1 MNNLTVS
8 KRLIF
13 AFSVML
19 AIILSLAASTLYFL
33 SENKREIDII
43 VNEDN
48 LKVSH
53 SNKMQGA
60 LNVVARSVRNY
71 IIYNDDEMRKKMV
84 DRIANARKDYDE
96 NFTKLEALA
105 DAEKEK
111 QLISELKSR
120 RDEARPLFNS
130 VITQV
135 NEGKAE
141 EAVTTLRDKVQGPQD
156 KWFDKIQNMTE
167 FQEQQTRAA
176 VEILNQ
182 HYTNAVKL
190 LIISV
195 LLAIVISVVLAWA
208 ITRSIV
214 RQLGGEPRYAMEI
227 TEKIAAGNLAVAVEL
242 RDGDKNSLLYAI
254 NAMRLSLANI
264 VTDVRIS
271 ADAIT
276 HGSSEIAS
284 GNMDLSSR
292 TEEQAGALEETA
304 SSMEELNSTVRQNA
318 DNARQANQLAQSASS
333 VAIKGGEVVG
343 EVIKTMGNID
353 ASAKRI
359 VDIISVIDGIAFQTN
374 ILALN
379 AAVEA
384 ARAGEQGRGFA
395 VVASEVRNLAQRSAA
410 AAKEVK
416 SLIDESVENVEI
428 GSKLV
433 NQAGTTISE
442 VVESVRRVTDVMS
455 EISAA
460 SQEQTAG
467 IDQISTAIT
476 QMDQVTQQ
484 NAALVEEAAAA
495 AASLEDQA
503 NKLMQTV
510 SMFQIDGAQS
520 NNQRTVNSTV
530 TQIKAVKS
538 TRPKP
543 RPAAPLKR
551 VISSPAAGNASKV
564 DTAGWDEF

>member
-8 KRLIF
+8 KRLIL
-13 AFSVML
+13 AFSIMLGIIISL
-19 AIILSLAASTLYFL
+19 AIGTWYLLA
-33 SENKREIDII
+33 ENKREIDII
-43 VNEDN
+43 VNENNAKISHAYKLRGAVN
-48 LKVSH
+48 L
-53 SNKMQGA
+53 
-60 LNVVARSVRNY
+60 VARSVRNY
-71 IIYNDDEMRKKMV
+71 IIYTDAEMRKKMV

-96 NFTKLEALA
+96 SFTQLEALVVT
-105 DAEKEK
+105 EKAK
-111 QLISELKSR
+111 QLISELKASR
-120 RDEARPLFNS
+120 AETRPLFNS
-130 VITQV
+130 VIAQID
-135 NEGKAE
+135 EGKAE
-141 EAVTTLRDKVQGPQD
+141 EAVSTLRNKVQGAQD
-156 KWFDKIQNMTE
+156 KWFDVMQNMIDL
-167 FQEQQTRAA
+167 QSKQNSDA
-176 VEILNQ
+176 VESMNQ
-182 HYTNAVKL
+182 QYALAIKL

-195 LLAIVISVVLAWA
+195 LLAIAISVALAWA

-214 RQLGGEPRYAMEI
+214 RQLGGEPSYAVQI
-227 TEKIAAGNLAVAVEL
+227 TEKIAAGNLAVAVNL
-242 RDGDKNSLLYAI
+242 RDGDNNSLLYAI

-264 VTDVRIS
+264 VTDVRTS

-276 HGSSEIAS
+276 HGSGEIAS

-292 TEEQAGALEETA
+292 TEQQAGALEETA

-353 ASAKRI
+353 ASAKKI

-433 NQAGTTISE
+433 NQAGTTINE

-503 NKLMQTV
+503 NKLMHTV

-520 NNQRTVNSTV
+520 NSQPAVKNAV
-530 TQIKAVKS
+530 TQIRAVKANP
-538 TRPKP
+538 PKP

-551 VISSPAAGNASKV
+551 VTSSLAAGNAGKV
-564 DTAGWDEF
+564 DSAEWDEF

>member
-1 MNNLTVS
+1 MNNLTLS

-13 AFSVML
+13 AFAVML
-19 AIILSLAASTLYFL
+19 AIIVSLAIGSWYLL
-33 SENKREIDII
+33 DMNKREIDII
-43 VNEDN
+43 VNEDSS
-48 LKVSH
+48 KISH

-60 LNVVARSVRNY
+60 LNLVARSVRNY

-96 NFTKLEALA
+96 SFSKLEALA
-105 DAEKEK
+105 DTEKEK
-111 QLISELKSR
+111 QLISELKSSR
-120 RDEARPLFNS
+120 AETRPLFNS

-156 KWFDKIQNMTE
+156 KWFDKIQDMIG
-167 FQEQQTRAA
+167 FQELQTRAA
-176 VEILNQ
+176 VENLNQ
-182 HYTNAVKL
+182 HHANAIKL
-190 LIISV
+190 LVIAV
-195 LLAIVISVVLAWA
+195 LLAIAISVALAWA

-264 VTDVRIS
+264 VTDVRTS

-276 HGSSEIAS
+276 HGSGEIAS

-292 TEEQAGALEETA
+292 TEQQAGALEETA
-304 SSMEELNSTVRQNA
+304 SSMEELNSTVKQNA
-318 DNARQANQLAQSASS
+318 DNARQANQLARSASS
-333 VAIKGGEVVG
+333 VAVKGGEVVG

-353 ASAKRI
+353 ASAKKI

-416 SLIDESVENVEI
+416 TLIDESVENVEI

-433 NQAGTTISE
+433 NQAGTTINE

-503 NKLMQTV
+503 NKLMHTV

-520 NNQRTVNSTV
+520 NNQRTVKSAV
-530 TQIKAVKS
+530 TQIKSVKANP
-538 TRPKP
+538 PKP
-543 RPAAPLKR
+543 RPATHLKR
-551 VISSPAAGNASKV
+551 VTSSLSAGSAGKV
-564 DTAGWDEF
+564 DSAEWDEF

>member
-19 AIILSLAASTLYFL
+19 AIIVSLAIGSWYLL
-33 SENKREIDII
+33 DMNKREIDVI
-43 VNEDN
+43 VNEDS
-48 LKVSH
+48 LKISH

-60 LNVVARSVRNY
+60 LNLVARSVRNY

-96 NFTKLEALA
+96 SFTKLEALA
-105 DAEKEK
+105 DTEKEK

-141 EAVTTLRDKVQGPQD
+141 EAIATLRQKVQGPQD
-156 KWFDKIQNMTE
+156 KWFDTMQSMIE
-167 FQEQQTRAA
+167 FQQEQSRAA
-176 VEILNQ
+176 VENLNQ
-182 HYTNAVKL
+182 HHANAIKL
-190 LIISV
+190 LVISV
-195 LLAIVISVVLAWA
+195 LLAIAISVALAWA

-227 TEKIAAGNLAVAVEL
+227 TEKIAAGNLAVAVDL

-304 SSMEELNSTVRQNA
+304 SSMEELNSTVKQNA

-353 ASAKRI
+353 ASAKKI

-416 SLIDESVENVEI
+416 TLIDESVENVEI

-503 NKLMQTV
+503 NKLMHTV

-520 NNQRTVNSTV
+520 NNQRTVKSAV
-530 TQIKAVKS
+530 TQIKAVKANP
-538 TRPKP
+538 PKP

-551 VISSPAAGNASKV
+551 VTSSLATGNAGKV
-564 DTAGWDEF
+564 DSAEWDEF